1 MASYVTPKRATAFKM
16 FVGLP
21 SQANPSIFQSN
32 PTIAAGDFKVS
43 KDGGALANLTALPS
57 VSPASSKMVMI
68 DLDATE
74 MTADNITVICSDAA
88 GAEWGDVVI
97 NIQTSA
103 RQVDDLAYPTT
114 SGRSMDV
121 DASGGVEVGSF
132 QAGAIGAAAFA
143 AGAIDNAAIAAD
155 AIGASEIAADAIGS
169 SELAAT
175 AAAEIADAVWDE
187 AVSGHTTQGTY
198 GERQNA
204 VISGNAIAGTL
215 STTQMT
221 TDLTEATDD
230 HFNGRTLIWTS
241 GVLLGQATAIT
252 DYTGASKLLTY
263 TAVTEAPSAGDD
275 FLIV

>member
-1 MASYVTPKRATAFKM
+1 
-16 FVGLP
+16 
-21 SQANPSIFQSN
+21 
-32 PTIAAGDFKVS
+32 
-43 KDGGALANLTALPS
+43 
-57 VSPASSKMVMI
+57 
-68 DLDATE
+68 
-74 MTADNITVICSDAA
+74 
-88 GAEWGDVVI
+88 
-97 NIQTSA
+97 
-103 RQVDDLAYPTT
+103 
-114 SGRSMDV
+114 MDV